1 MESVRIFRIEKH
13 VEILKLKSA
22 ATGQS
27 VMYVM
32 LKMENFLGVSTNAT
46 PAKRVREG
54 IV

>member
-13 VEILKLKSA
+13 VEILYLKGA

-32 LKMENFLGVSTNAT
+32 LKMEKFLGVSTNVT
-46 PAKRVREG
+46 VAKRVREG
-54 IV
+54 SV